1 MSFSFHLA
9 HKTGL
14 IFISPIEK
22 FPRGF
27 GLNKSWLKG
36 QRFVHSKA
44 DYEKKR
50 KKAFI
55 LFTRFSVI
63 ILFSK
68 DSKQVLEWL
77 FCNLAW
83 VRANY
88 LIDKNNLF
96 KKSFKKI
103 HRNIVW
109 IFLLMYFSVILNFW
123 KRALVKC
130 RKEKGW
136 GFCDNSTPVKR
147 DLSSTGV
154 TKNVFTKKSN
164 S

>member
-1 MSFSFHLA
+1 MLTQIECYVIFISFGA
-9 HKTGL
+9 QIGL
-14 IFISPIEK
+14 IFIFPIEK

-63 ILFSK
+63 ILSSK

-77 FCNLAW
+77 FRTLAW

-88 LIDKNNLF
+88 LIDKNN
-96 KKSFKKI
+96 K
-103 HRNIVW
+103 
-109 IFLLMYFSVILNFW
+109 
-123 KRALVKC
+123 AL
-130 RKEKGW
+130 R
-136 GFCDNSTPVKR
+136 PV
-147 DLSSTGV
+147 
-154 TKNVFTKKSN
+154 NVFDNRCIFRKMTIQNQKFWSKIPGTFSFR
-164 S
+164 